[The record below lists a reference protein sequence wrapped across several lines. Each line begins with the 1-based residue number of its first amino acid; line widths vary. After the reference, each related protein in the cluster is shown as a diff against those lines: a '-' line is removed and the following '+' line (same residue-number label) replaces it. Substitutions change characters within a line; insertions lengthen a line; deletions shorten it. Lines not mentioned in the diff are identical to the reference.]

1 MMSRK
6 NYIAVAKILSA
17 HRMTMRT
24 DDWCFLVDDF
34 CTYFKMDNPNFS
46 ASKFKSAAQ
55 SQPGSDMLGRV
66 NAQPEDYA

>member
-6 NYIAVAKILSA
+6 NYIAVAKILAA

-24 DDWCFLVDDF
+24 DDWCFMVDDF

-46 ASKFKSAAQ
+46 ASKFKEAAQ
-55 SQPGSDMLGRV
+55 SEPSDMLGRV
-66 NAQPEDYA
+66 NASPEDYE